1 MRLSFPSGRR
11 LAPALALAT
20 SLGLLAGCAGDDANG
35 DVGRKYVLF
44 FTKGSTDISPAG
56 SGVLRQ
62 AALVSSH
69 HPGLGILVAGFAAAH
84 GNIDADQALS
94 EKRAQIVAA
103 ALQGDGVPAN
113 RIVERARPPSNEDP
127 GVAARRVE
135 VSFFQQP

>member
-1 MRLSFPSGRR
+1 MRLSSMPGRR
-11 LAPALALAT
+11 SVSAFALAT
-20 SLGLLAGCAGDDANG
+20 SLGLLAGCADQTANG
-35 DVGRKYVLF
+35 DIGRKYVLF
-44 FTKGSTDISPAG
+44 FTKGSTAISPAG

-62 AALVSSH
+62 AARVAGR
-69 HPGLGILVAGFAAAH
+69 HPDLGVLVAGFAAAH

-94 EKRAQIVAA
+94 EQRARIVAA
-103 ALQGDGVPAN
+103 ALQGDGVPAA